1 MSFKAMRGREKDRA
15 KPGLAKANLPFT
27 PITRKAP
34 AQAETPFQ
42 PLRLNDLETPKSNPS
57 NSEPDLPSPVDSEPA
72 AQPSDLQAILQGLK
86 SANEDHLRCIA
97 RLEQLL
103 KPKNYGTAAT
113 QTSGIDAPTQ
123 FEGTEVSPNDR
134 LDPSPVGKAKPA
146 LKPRAR
152 PHQEERPRK
161 PLAPVAR
168 NAMDTEPLE
177 KRRGITKN
185 QSTGDSLKAS
195 GEDENLQKRLHEMSL
210 LLRRLEN
217 QLDGIEQCGDG
228 VPDAHREW

>member
-27 PITRKAP
+27 PMTRKAP

-57 NSEPDLPSPVDSEPA
+57 SSEPDLPSPVHPEPDA
-72 AQPSDLQAILQGLK
+72 PPSDLQAILQGLK
-86 SANEDHLRCIA
+86 SANQDHLRYIA

-103 KPKNYGTAAT
+103 KPKNSRTVGT
-113 QTSGIDAPTQ
+113 QTLTVDPQKQ

-134 LDPSPVGKAKPA
+134 LEPSPVGKA
-146 LKPRAR
+146 LKPKVRA
-152 PHQEERPRK
+152 HQEERPRK
-161 PLAPVAR
+161 PLAPVTR
-168 NAMDTEPLE
+168 NAMDREPVK
-177 KRRGITKN
+177 KRRAIVKS
-185 QSTGDSLKAS
+185 QSTGDSLKGS
-195 GEDENLQKRLHEMSL
+195 GEEENLQKRLHEMSL

-228 VPDAHREW
+228 VPEAHKEW